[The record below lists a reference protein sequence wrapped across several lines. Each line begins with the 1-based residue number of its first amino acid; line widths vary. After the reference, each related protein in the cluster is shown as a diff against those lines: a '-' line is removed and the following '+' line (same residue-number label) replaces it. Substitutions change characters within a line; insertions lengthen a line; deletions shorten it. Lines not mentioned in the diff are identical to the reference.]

1 MAMVKRLLSPGG
13 LWYHEGLAL
22 VRVTTGILMIYHGY
36 EVFMGDKMDGYNQ
49 WLTDLKFPSPAFMA
63 YLGKGAELV
72 GGILLTLGLFTRLA
86 AILLAITMAVVCFG
100 MGDGKFL
107 TNDQHPF
114 LFVLISL
121 LFFFTGAGKYSLDSL
136 FFNNTNPGKHEM
148 DKVR

>member
-1 MAMVKRLLSPGG
+1 MVLVKRFLSPDG
-13 LWYHEGLAL
+13 LWYHKGLAL

-36 EVFMGDKMDGYNQ
+36 EVFLADKMDGYHQ
-49 WLTDLKFPSPAFMA
+49 WLTELKFPFPSFMA

-72 GGILLTLGLFTRLA
+72 GGILLTLGLFTRFA

-121 LFFFTGAGKYSLDSL
+121 LFFFTGAGKYSLDYL
-136 FFNNTNPGKHEM
+136 FYNNPNPGMK
-148 DKVR
+148 

>member
-1 MAMVKRLLSPGG
+1 MVKRLLSPHG

-22 VRVTTGILMIYHGY
+22 VRITTGILMIYHGY
-36 EVFMGDKMDGYNQ
+36 EVFMGDKMDGYQQ

-72 GGILLTLGLFTRLA
+72 GGILLTFGLFTRFA

-121 LFFFTGAGKYSLDSL
+121 LFFFTGAGKYSLDYL

-148 DKVR
+148 DKIR

>member
-1 MAMVKRLLSPGG
+1 MVKRLLSPHG

-22 VRVTTGILMIYHGY
+22 VRVTTGILMTYHGY
-36 EVFMGDKMDGYNQ
+36 EVFMVDKMDGYHQ
-49 WLTDLKFPSPAFMA
+49 WLSDLKFPSPAFMA
-63 YLGKGAELV
+63 YLGKGAELI
-72 GGILLTLGLFTRLA
+72 GGILLTLGLFTRFA
-86 AILLAITMAVVCFG
+86 AILIAITMAVVCFG
-100 MGDGKFL
+100 MGDGKFM

-121 LFFFTGAGKYSLDSL
+121 LFFFTGAGKYSLDYL